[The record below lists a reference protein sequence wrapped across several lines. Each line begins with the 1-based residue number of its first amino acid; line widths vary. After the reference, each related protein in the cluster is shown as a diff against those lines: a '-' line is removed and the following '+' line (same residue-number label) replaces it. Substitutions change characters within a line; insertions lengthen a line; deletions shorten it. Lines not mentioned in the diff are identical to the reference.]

1 MSNRLDFM
9 AVTIPASTG
18 TCPACG
24 EILHTAQGLARHNLH
39 ASAGERSY
47 ATATRSFVQLAKTE
61 RLPMPRAA

>member
-1 MSNRLDFM
+1 MNRLPPETVM
-9 AVTIPASTG
+9 IPASHG

-39 ASAGERSY
+39 ASVGERSY
-47 ATATRSFVQLAKTE
+47 RVTTHTFVHLAKTE